1 MRFIQYRNKPEVE
14 ENPFAFSIGDLMSAL
29 LFIFVLILSAL
40 MLQVKQQQAEDR
52 EITEDYRKVKQQLYI
67 DLNAE
72 FKDDLKS
79 WDAIIDS
86 TELSLRFQEP
96 RSLFDVGKKD
106 LQPRFQEILSD
117 FFPRY
122 IKLLS
127 RKKYRNNIEEIR
139 IEGHTDTDGQ
149 YMYNMRLSQER
160 TTTVL
165 EYCLNQIDK
174 SNFKWVSSHI
184 TANGFSYSRPLLKSD
199 GTEDKQH
206 SRRVEF
212 RIKTNAE
219 SKLEEIAKKRGLLDV
234 R

>member
-1 MRFIQYRNKPEVE
+1 MRFIQDRNKPEVE

-127 RKKYRNNIEEIR
+127 RKKYRNR
-139 IEGHTDTDGQ
+139 
-149 YMYNMRLSQER
+149 S
-160 TTTVL
+160 
-165 EYCLNQIDK
+165 
-174 SNFKWVSSHI
+174 F
-184 TANGFSYSRPLLKSD
+184 YSR
-199 GTEDKQH
+199 E
-206 SRRVEF
+206 RV
-212 RIKTNAE
+212 
-219 SKLEEIAKKRGLLDV
+219 
-234 R
+234 